1 MRSSWRVLA
10 GHRDLRLVLG
20 AGLISRSGDWI
31 LLVGLLYRVYAMT
44 GSTIASALTMMSAVV
59 PQVALGQ
66 VAGVFA
72 DRWDRK
78 RTMVVADLLMAIGL
92 LPLLVVRSAGQVWIV
107 FIVLLWEGAVQQFF
121 SPAEQAIVPRLVP
134 DEQLLVANALN
145 GQVSDL
151 SRLAGS
157 ALGGI
162 VAAIGGVVAV
172 AVADAGSFVASA
184 VLLLVVKTSGE
195 TAKQRD
201 GARRIAAVLT
211 DLRDGFRLMA
221 GPGALRALMIFALVT
236 GIGEGVF
243 GSLLAPFVE
252 QVLKGNGQ
260 DFGWI
265 AAAQAVGGIAG
276 GLLAAAVSQ
285 RLSAAKL
292 LGYGAVALGVVDLA
306 IFLYPIGY
314 VAVWPAIAGMI
325 LAGLPS
331 ALSVAGMVTL
341 LQRASDDAYRG
352 RVFGTLGAVQG
363 VAVLAG
369 TLTAGLLSRDLGIIG
384 VITIQGAAWV
394 LAGLGM
400 MIWLRK
406 GTASDP
412 DVGDRTP
419 RRIGVASG

>member
-10 GHRDLRLVLG
+10 GHRDLRLVLS

-44 GSTIASALTMMSAVV
+44 GSTVASALTMLSAVV

-66 VAGVFA
+66 IAGVFA

-78 RTMVVADLLMAIGL
+78 RTMIVADLLMAIGL
-92 LPLLVVRSAGQVWIV
+92 LPLLAVQAAGQVWIV

-134 DEQLLVANALN
+134 DDQLLVANAIN
-145 GQVSDL
+145 GQVNDL
-151 SRLAGS
+151 ARLAGS

-162 VAAIGGVVAV
+162 IAAIGGVAAV
-172 AVADAGSFVASA
+172 TVADAGSFVASA
-184 VLLLVVKTSGE
+184 ILLLVVKTSGE
-195 TAKQRD
+195 TAKLQA
-201 GARRIAAVLT
+201 GAHRIAAVLIE
-211 DLRDGFRLMA
+211 LRDGFRLMA

-236 GIGEGVF
+236 GLGEGVF

-252 QVLKGNGQ
+252 HVLRGDGI
-260 DFGWI
+260 DFGFI
-265 AAAQAVGGIAG
+265 AATQAVGGVAG

-292 LGYGAVALGVVDLA
+292 LGYGAVGLGVVDLA

-341 LQRASDDAYRG
+341 LQRASDDSYRG

-363 VAVLAG
+363 IAILTG
-369 TLTAGLLSRDLGIIG
+369 TLAAGFLSRDLGIIS

-400 MIWLRK
+400 MVRLRK
-406 GTASDP
+406 GAANFVSP
-412 DVGDRTP
+412 GA
-419 RRIGVASG
+419 VAET